1 MVSVSRRRVAVRH
14 ACGVHGH
21 ARACAQRRA
30 GRGPV
35 CTRLTPWRV
44 KASPGGAADAGGR
57 EASPGGTA
65 ASRNLRVRKEA
76 KLDGGIRRGE
86 SSVCKGPGAEGTGQ
100 GHYGYSGGCGGQS
113 GNYAACQSPPEAG
126 GAHSAPAHTPSP
138 CLTVMPG
145 WAGLC
150 QRLSNGMGG
159 LRTREKENAREAGR
173 AKALDA
179 KKMGVWSP
187 GFEACE
193 PGEGCLHLRST
204 REGRRLLV
212 GRGP

>member
-1 MVSVSRRRVAVRH
+1 MEASE
-14 ACGVHGH
+14 G
-21 ARACAQRRA
+21 ARAAYAKGLGQE
-30 GRGPV
+30 G
-35 CTRLTPWRV
+35 LD
-44 KASPGGAADAGGR
+44 KAIMA
-57 EASPGGTA
+57 
-65 ASRNLRVRKEA
+65 
-76 KLDGGIRRGE
+76 I
-86 SSVCKGPGAEGTGQ
+86 AEGVGARAEITR
-100 GHYGYSGGCGGQS
+100 HVSH
-113 GNYAACQSPPEAG
+113 PRRPAG
-126 GAHSAPAHTPSP
+126 LTRHLPTPSP